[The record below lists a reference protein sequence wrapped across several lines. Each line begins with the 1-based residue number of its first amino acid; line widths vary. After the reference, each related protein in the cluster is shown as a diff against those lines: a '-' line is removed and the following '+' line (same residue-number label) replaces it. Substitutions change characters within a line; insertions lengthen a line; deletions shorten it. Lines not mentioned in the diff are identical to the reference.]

1 MEITTTKIAVHKRSV
16 NGAELINWL
25 RRLRE
30 TRRSR
35 LNRRDVSRKLYQR
48 IVMQARQ
55 PSFYS
60 VAKVSDSVDG
70 RFELIVLHLFILLH
84 CFRHDPIT
92 ASISQDLVDAMTE
105 DMDRALRQL
114 GVGDLKIG
122 REVRT
127 MAATMH
133 VRLRSYEVALEGED
147 EMLSRV
153 LSDSFCS
160 DPVTAFDADVELM
173 TIYVRRAIE
182 GISRLPC
189 RDLIQGHIV
198 FPQLI
203 KNTNHGCSCGG
214 D

>member
-1 MEITTTKIAVHKRSV
+1 
-16 NGAELINWL
+16 
-25 RRLRE
+25 
-30 TRRSR
+30 
-35 LNRRDVSRKLYQR
+35 
-48 IVMQARQ
+48 MQARQ

-92 ASISQDLVDAMTE
+92 ASISQDLVNAMTE

-127 MAATMH
+127 MAATMQ

-147 EMLSRV
+147 EILIERLSNRRTCGSCGAITN
-153 LSDSFCS
+153 LLNSPSREEGKCDQCS
-160 DPVTAFDADVELM
+160 GELIQRDDDQPNVIRERLKVYKRQTEPLIAYYAKRDQLIRINGVGTIEEVTARILEN
-173 TIYVRRAIE
+173 
-182 GISRLPC
+182 LP
-189 RDLIQGHIV
+189 
-198 FPQLI
+198 
-203 KNTNHGCSCGG
+203 KEE
-214 D
+214 

>member
-1 MEITTTKIAVHKRSV
+1 M
-16 NGAELINWL
+16 ELINWL
-25 RRLRE
+25 QRLRE

-35 LNRRDVSRKLYQR
+35 SNRRAVSRKLYQR
-48 IVMQARQ
+48 IVTQARQ

-70 RFELIVLHLFILLH
+70 RFELIVLHLFILLR

-92 ASISQDLVDAMTE
+92 TSISQDLVNAMTE

-122 REVRT
+122 RKVRT
-127 MAATMH
+127 MVGIMR
-133 VRLRSYEVALEGED
+133 VRLRSYEVALEGEGED
-147 EMLSRV
+147 EMLSKV

-160 DPVTAFDADVELM
+160 EPVTAFGTDVELM

-182 GISRLPC
+182 GISRLPF
-189 RDLIQGHIV
+189 RDLIQGDIV

-203 KNTNHGCSCGG
+203 KNTNRGCSGG
-214 D
+214 DD

>member
-1 MEITTTKIAVHKRSV
+1 MK
-16 NGAELINWL
+16 LINWFQ
-25 RRLRE
+25 RLRE

-35 LNRRDVSRKLYQR
+35 SNRRDVSRKLYQQ

-60 VAKVSDSVDG
+60 VAKVSDSIDG
-70 RFELIVLHLFILLH
+70 RFELIVLHLFVLLH
-84 CFRHDPIT
+84 CLRHDPIT
-92 ASISQDLVDAMTE
+92 ASLSQDLVNAMTE

-122 REVRT
+122 RKVRT
-127 MAATMH
+127 MAGMMR
-133 VRLRSYEVALEGED
+133 VRLRSYEVALEGGD
-147 EMLSRV
+147 EMLSKV

-160 DPVTAFDADVELM
+160 EPVTALDTDIELM

-182 GISRLPC
+182 GISKLPC
-189 RDLIQGHIV
+189 CDLIRGDVV

-203 KNTNHGCSCGG
+203 KNTNRGCSCGG

>member
-1 MEITTTKIAVHKRSV
+1 M
-16 NGAELINWL
+16 ELINWL
-25 RRLRE
+25 QRLRE

-35 LNRRDVSRKLYQR
+35 SNRRDVSRKLYQQ
-48 IVMQARQ
+48 IVTQARQ

-70 RFELIVLHLFILLH
+70 RFELIVLHLFILLR

-92 ASISQDLVDAMTE
+92 ASISQGLVNAMTE
-105 DMDRALRQL
+105 DMDRALREL

-122 REVRT
+122 RKVRT
-127 MAATMH
+127 MVGIMH
-133 VRLRSYEVALEGED
+133 VRLSSYEVALEGED
-147 EMLSRV
+147 EMLSKV

-160 DPVTAFDADVELM
+160 ERVTAFDTDVELM
-173 TIYVRRAIE
+173 KIYVRRAIE

-189 RDLIQGHIV
+189 RDLIQGDIV

-203 KNTNHGCSCGG
+203 KNTNRGCSRG
-214 D
+214 DD

>member
-1 MEITTTKIAVHKRSV
+1 M
-16 NGAELINWL
+16 ELINWL
-25 RRLRE
+25 QRFRE

-35 LNRRDVSRKLYQR
+35 SNRRDVSRKLYQR
-48 IVMQARQ
+48 IVTQARQ

-70 RFELIVLHLFILLH
+70 RFELIVLHLFILLR

-92 ASISQDLVDAMTE
+92 ASISQDLVNAMTE

-122 REVRT
+122 RKVRT
-127 MAATMH
+127 MVGIMH
-133 VRLRSYEVALEGED
+133 VRLRSYEVALEGEGED
-147 EMLSRV
+147 EMLSKV

-160 DPVTAFDADVELM
+160 EPVTAFDTDVELM

-182 GISRLPC
+182 GILRLPC
-189 RDLIQGHIV
+189 RDLIQGDIV

-203 KNTNHGCSCGG
+203 KNTNRGCSCG
-214 D
+214 DD

>member
-1 MEITTTKIAVHKRSV
+1 
-16 NGAELINWL
+16 
-25 RRLRE
+25 
-30 TRRSR
+30 
-35 LNRRDVSRKLYQR
+35 
-48 IVMQARQ
+48 MQARQ

-84 CFRHDPIT
+84 CFRHDPLT

-160 DPVTAFDADVELM
+160 DPVAAFDADVELM

-189 RDLIQGHIV
+189 RDLIQGHII

-203 KNTNHGCSCGG
+203 KNTN
-214 D
+214 